1 MTNPSPIHVCFIAPK
16 AYLLFNPEYK
26 GIFGGAEVDLYL
38 LSRELA
44 KDDLF
49 KISFVTADYGQ
60 PDNETI
66 HNVHL
71 HKSITFLENPVF
83 GAYKIWKSLKKAN
96 ADIYVQ
102 ETFSPGTIL
111 VSLFCRVHS
120 KAFVYR
126 TAHSDECDGTNLS
139 MFPIMGRFFLLALR
153 NASSIITQN
162 NCDRI
167 ALEKTAKLSSCII
180 ANSIYLPVLTSGPK
194 HHILWVGR
202 SADFK
207 RPHRFFE
214 LVQSFPNETFMMIC
228 PQASNDKNYESLCS
242 KAKSFKNLTFY
253 SHIDYHQIM
262 PYYQQAKIYINTSDS
277 EGFPNTFVQ
286 AGAAGTAILSFA
298 VNPDDFLTRYNCGLC
313 CRGDM
318 DKLKAG
324 LAFLLDGQRYIEIGK
339 NGRKYVE
346 ENHDISRI
354 VKQYKA
360 VFMRLV
366 EQKRRTR

>member
-1 MTNPSPIHVCFIAPK
+1 MTNPSPIHVCFVAPK
-16 AYLLFNPEYK
+16 AYPLFNPEYN

-44 KDDLF
+44 KDIQF
-49 KISFVTADYGQ
+49 KVSFVIADYGQ
-60 PDNETI
+60 PDNEII

-83 GAYKIWKSLKKAN
+83 GAYKIWKSLKKAK

-139 MFPIMGRFFLLALR
+139 VSPILGRFFLSALR

-167 ALEKTAKLSSCII
+167 ALEKTAKLSSCVI
-180 ANSIYLPVLTSGPK
+180 ANSIYLPVLTSEPK
-194 HHILWVGR
+194 QLILWVGR
-202 SADFK
+202 SAEFK
-207 RPHRFFE
+207 HPERFFE

-228 PQASNDKNYESLCS
+228 PQASNDKYYESLCS

-262 PYYQQAKIYINTSDS
+262 PFYQQAKMYINTSDS

-286 AGAAGTAILSFA
+286 AAAAGTAILSFK
-298 VNPDDFLTRYNCGLC
+298 VNPDDFLTHHHCGLVC
-313 CRGDM
+313 DGDM
-318 DKLKAG
+318 DKMKDHLKY
-324 LAFLLDGQRYIEIGK
+324 LIEDNRYVELGR
-339 NGRKYVE
+339 NGRVYAEMTHPITKIIE
-346 ENHDISRI
+346 H
-354 VKQYKA
+354 YKSL
-360 VFMRLV
+360 F
-366 EQKRRTR
+366 RTILSGGNNP